1 MKQLE
6 QYDLKAEER
15 RLRQLESHFERCRIQ
30 GLAEQAAMMEHPVV
44 QYVKQLPVESPTYP
58 AIEYLKLA
66 QQVGR
71 PVQEVY
77 SLVQEGTT
85 GFRDQDGNP
94 IEFRTEEHEFIC
106 WSMPGRDRHRA
117 IEKNCGFILSPS
129 GGIVH
134 TRCPDHPEHYCKGKR
149 HHCWSMSCYECM
161 NDTALRQGVKA
172 ETKLKAYKRLREK
185 QGEHVG
191 DIGHWVVSPPQEL
204 VKCLMQTRREFDNL
218 AKYVEA
224 SLQDVGATAG
234 ITIFHPW
241 RMKDDR
247 WELSPHFHNLLYGRL
262 DTDKFL
268 RDNPGWI
275 IKKVHPRERIRS
287 IRHTAAYLYTHM
299 GIGLSE
305 VDPSTVDWETDFLDH
320 MIPGI
325 KSPGACY
332 TERDYE
338 NLADGKGRLVGDI
351 SDIKWEKW
359 TEGRL
364 SRELRVRQWGGVAR
378 NRMRTL
384 GIHRQYKIRVCKECG
399 VMLRTYEGSND
410 SIGSYV
416 RYIQDN
422 QIFALAHNFDFAYSA
437 YLRYKDDLMKEHLTL
452 SDFASVVPFAVSTLE
467 ILPQNND
474 LIMSGPFEEPDE
486 FFLRRQAVAF
496 GEVSSI

>member
-1 MKQLE
+1 MNQLE
-6 QYDLKAEER
+6 YYDLRAEEN
-15 RLRQLESHFERCRIQ
+15 RLRQMENHFERCRIQ
-30 GLAEQAAMMEHPVV
+30 GLAEQAALMEHPVV
-44 QYVKQLPVESPTYP
+44 SYVKNLPVESPSYP

-77 SLVQEGTT
+77 SLVQEGNTD
-85 GFRDQDGNP
+85 FRDQDGNH
-94 IEFRTEEHEFIC
+94 IHFRKEDHEYIH
-106 WSMPGRDRHRA
+106 WSMPGRDRQRP
-117 IEKNCGFILSPS
+117 IDKGCGFIHAKS

-149 HHCWSMSCYECM
+149 HHCWSMACYECM
-161 NDTALRQGVKA
+161 NDTALRQGVKV
-172 ETKLKAYKRLREK
+172 ETKLKAFKRLHEK
-185 QGEHVG
+185 QGEHIG

-218 AKYVEA
+218 ARYVEA
-224 SLQDVGATAG
+224 SLQDVGASAG

-241 RMKDDR
+241 RMKDDH

-275 IKKVHPRERIRS
+275 IKKVHPREKIRS
-287 IRHTAAYLYTHM
+287 IRHTAAYLFTHM

-305 VDPSTVDWETDFLDH
+305 VDPDTVDWELDFLDH

-325 KSPGACY
+325 KSPGAHY
-332 TERDYE
+332 TEKDYE
-338 NLADGKGRLVGDI
+338 KLSNGKGRLVGDM
-351 SDIKWEKW
+351 SDIDWEKW
-359 TEGRL
+359 TTDRL

-378 NRMRTL
+378 NKMRTL

-399 VMLRTYEGSND
+399 EILRTYEGSND
-410 SIGSYV
+410 SIGNYV

-422 QIFALAHNFDFAYSA
+422 QIFTLAHNFDLAYTA
-437 YLRYKDDLMKEHLTL
+437 YLRYKDDLMRDGLSL
-452 SDFASVVPFAVSTLE
+452 SDFASMVPFAVSTLE
-467 ILPQNND
+467 ILPQNSD
-474 LIMSGPFEEPDE
+474 LVMSGPFEEPDE
-486 FFLRRQAVAF
+486 YFLRRQKAAF
-496 GEVSSI
+496 GAESLS